1 MAKKLN
7 FNKKILIPIIFVAA
21 LMLAATGAVFLAG
34 MSGFAVN
41 TTAGTT
47 WGEKQISVGA
57 INALNNSTMNTYEYN
72 GTTYTYLEGYV
83 QNNNKYD
90 AFDVEMNATAYDK
103 SGNVFATNS
112 TVHIKTGNIPAEGES
127 YFYVIYPDQDKQI
140 TRIEVNVINAK
151 SEL

>member
-34 MSGFAVN
+34 LSGFAVN
-41 TTAGTT
+41 TTANST

-57 INALNNSTMNTYEYN
+57 INVLNNSTMDTYEHN
-72 GTTYTYLEGYV
+72 GTTYSYLEGYV

-103 SGNVFATNS
+103 YGNVFANNS
-112 TVHIKTGNIPAEGES
+112 TVHIKTKNIPAEGETF
-127 YFYVIYPDQDKQI
+127 FYVIFPDPDKKI
-140 TRIEVNVINAK
+140 TRIEVNVVDATA
-151 SEL
+151 EL

>member
-21 LMLAATGAVFLAG
+21 LMLAATGAVFLAE

-41 TTAGTT
+41 TTSNST

-57 INALNNSTMNTYEYN
+57 INVLNNSTMDTYEYN

-90 AFDVEMNATAYDK
+90 AFNVVMNATAYDG

-112 TVHIKTGNIPAEGES
+112 TVHIKYKNIPAEGES
-127 YFYVIYPDQDKQI
+127 YFYVIYPDPDKKI
-140 TRIEVNVINAK
+140 TRIEVNVMDAK
-151 SEL
+151 AEF

>member
-34 MSGFAVN
+34 ISGFAVN
-41 TTAGTT
+41 TTANTT

-57 INALNNSTMNTYEYN
+57 INVLNNSTMDTYEHN
-72 GTTYTYLEGYV
+72 GTNYSYLKGYV

-90 AFDVEMNATAYDK
+90 AFNVEMNATAYDK
-103 SGNVFATNS
+103 YGNVFATND
-112 TVHIKTGNIPAEGES
+112 TVRLEYKNIPGGS
-127 YFYVIYPDQDKQI
+127 IIRFYAIFPDPDKKI
-140 TRIEVNVINAK
+140 TRIEVNVVNATA
-151 SEL
+151 EL